1 MSPSDISFFEAPRDK
16 SLEWN
21 SGGKKTK
28 QIHIF
33 LTTQMQFA
41 FLGWF
46 LKMKTRRGKSKAV
59 GRVGFPHSE
68 HGGEVASLREQVFRF

>member
-1 MSPSDISFFEAPRDK
+1 MSPSDITFFEAPRDK

-28 QIHIF
+28 TDSYIF

-46 LKMKTRRGKSKAV
+46 LKMKTRQGKSKAV
-59 GRVGFPHSE
+59 GCVSFPGSE
-68 HGGEVASLREQVFRF
+68 HGGGGVVRWPV